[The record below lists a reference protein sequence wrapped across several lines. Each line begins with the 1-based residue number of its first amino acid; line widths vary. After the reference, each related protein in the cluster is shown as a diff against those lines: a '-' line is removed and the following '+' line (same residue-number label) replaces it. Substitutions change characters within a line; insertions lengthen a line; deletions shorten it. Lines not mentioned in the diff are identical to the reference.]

1 MKIGIVLNTND
12 AETVWNSLRLGVTSL
27 LDHHKV
33 KLFLMGKGVEFEQI
47 KDDRFDIGKQIN
59 AFLDRGGQ
67 ILACGTCLRLRNKE
81 GSEVCPLSTM
91 YDLLELVK
99 ESDRILTFG

>member
-27 LDHHKV
+27 LDHHEV
-33 KLFLMGKGVEFEQI
+33 KLFLLGRGVELEQI
-47 KDDRFDIGKQIN
+47 ENDRFDIGKQIN
-59 AFLDRGGQ
+59 AFVDKGGR
-67 ILACGTCLRLRNKE
+67 ILACGTCLKLRNKE
-81 GSEVCPLSTM
+81 ESEVCPMSTM